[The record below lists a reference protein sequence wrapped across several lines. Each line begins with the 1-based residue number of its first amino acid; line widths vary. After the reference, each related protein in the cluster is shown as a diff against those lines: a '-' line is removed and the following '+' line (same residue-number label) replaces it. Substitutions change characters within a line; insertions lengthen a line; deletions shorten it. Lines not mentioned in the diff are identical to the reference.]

1 MKKNTLK
8 FGEFKQFNKKFLT
21 ADSGIDI
28 ENVLSV
34 AFDGETLYI
43 AQPECL
49 IEYKDGQ
56 IKKISAKVSK
66 LFSKG
71 GTLYAAVG
79 NYY

>member
-8 FGEFKQFNKKFLT
+8 FGEFKQLNKKFLT

-34 AFDGETLYI
+34 AFDGETLYL

-56 IKKISAKVSK
+56 IKKISA
-66 LFSKG
+66 
-71 GTLYAAVG
+71 
-79 NYY
+79 